1 MLVHD
6 TNLLHDAHLFF
17 AQDETNKIANYIE
30 WIYWKIDT
38 LKMTSEDLHK
48 IITKISP
55 KIANFYRDEL
65 IDGIDIL
72 IHSNDFFLDELS
84 RFSNENN
91 YNVCKQEKKI
101 ADCFRR
107 LRGCDKLSFLGFYD

>member
-6 TNLLHDAHLFF
+6 TNLLHDAQLFF
-17 AQDETNKIANYIE
+17 AQ
-30 WIYWKIDT
+30 
-38 LKMTSEDLHK
+38 
-48 IITKISP
+48 
-55 KIANFYRDEL
+55 DEL

-107 LRGCDKLSFLGFYD
+107 LRGCDKLSFR